1 MQLLNELNLRNLHI
15 SNPVYLGISIIACA
29 FLQMTSRE
37 YAIEELIREK
47 GGLKFE
53 NFEERLGEIGESV
66 TVATLALIAPILL
79 LKQSMDAQ
87 KKSEEEAHKHRSNL
101 ARVAQLEVMGAMAG
115 GVAHE
120 LNQPLNALNNYL
132 GFMMLKLDS
141 KTPNKNELKEFIDK
155 ASKQTQRAAD
165 IVERLR
171 ALIRDDKVV
180 LNKIDLNMVVSE
192 AVNLLQVTSGQM
204 VIFVELK
211 LADNLPM
218 VGGDQL

>member
-115 GVAHE
+115 GVA
-120 LNQPLNALNNYL
+120 LNNYL

>member
-66 TVATLALIAPILL
+66 TVATLALIAPIFL

-87 KKSEEEAHKHRSNL
+87 KISEEEAHKHRSNL
-101 ARVAQLEVMGAMAG
+101 ARVA
-115 GVAHE
+115 
-120 LNQPLNALNNYL
+120 
-132 GFMMLKLDS
+132 
-141 KTPNKNELKEFIDK
+141 
-155 ASKQTQRAAD
+155 
-165 IVERLR
+165 
-171 ALIRDDKVV
+171 
-180 LNKIDLNMVVSE
+180 
-192 AVNLLQVTSGQM
+192 
-204 VIFVELK
+204 
-211 LADNLPM
+211 
-218 VGGDQL
+218 